1 MRLSWKLGRIAG
13 IDVFVHPTFLIVLL
27 PGVLGGRDM
36 IPLILALFGCVLL
49 HEFGHALMARRFGIG
64 TVDITLYPIGGVARL
79 MRIPRAP
86 GAEFLI
92 AIAGPCV
99 NFAIVAVLAAMGFF
113 SLGSEGL
120 SLDRGSFWGQLA
132 VLNLGLGL
140 FNLIPA
146 FPMDGGRVLRA
157 ALAVPLG
164 RSRAT
169 MIAARLGRILAIAFG
184 IMAILVTHSVLH
196 LILAVFIF
204 LASRNEELQVLAEER
219 RRAFGETDQS
229 VWYAPPGYRWVD
241 RGGGLWQ
248 LAPWPA
254 SRGASGSNRGM

>member
-1 MRLSWKLGRIAG
+1 MRLSWKLGRFAG

-27 PGVLGGRDM
+27 PGVFGGRDA

-99 NFAIVAVLAAMGFF
+99 NFAIVAILAVLGFF
-113 SLGSEGL
+113 SMDGEGL
-120 SLDRGSFWGQLA
+120 SLDQGSFLGQLA
-132 VLNLGLGL
+132 TLNFGLGI

-157 ALAVPLG
+157 ALSIGLG
-164 RSRAT
+164 RTRAT
-169 MIAARLGRILAIAFG
+169 TIAARLGRILAVVFG
-184 IMAILVTHSVLH
+184 VMAVFVTQSFLH
-196 LILAVFIF
+196 LILAIFIF
-204 LASRNEELQVLAEER
+204 LASRNEELQVLGEER
-219 RRAFGETDQS
+219 RRTFGETDQS
-229 VWYAPPGYRWVD
+229 IWYAPPGYRWVD

-248 LAPWPA
+248 LSPVSTA
-254 SRGASGSNRGM
+254 RGAQGSNRWM